1 MGAFALDALLGVTGR
16 MTEGKGEMIV
26 AYVVAGAALVAGTV
40 RAAQS
45 LHLLWKTRREGDL
58 SSRREL
64 TASLLLRLS
73 LCGVMVGILF
83 AEWHRAYAAFA
94 ILGVA
99 GVALLIATAK
109 QRHRT

>member
-1 MGAFALDALLGVTGR
+1 
-16 MTEGKGEMIV
+16 MTEGNAEMIV
-26 AYVVAGAALVAGTV
+26 TYVVAGAALVAGTV

-45 LHLLWKTRREGDL
+45 LHLLWKTRREGDP

-73 LCGVMVGILF
+73 LCGVMVALLL

-99 GVALLIATAK
+99 GVAMLAATAMR
-109 QRHRT
+109 RHRT